1 MESKDRARRVM
12 FEEQQGKCW
21 ICGALMLLDVSVDSP
36 LFATFDHIKAI
47 SLGGKWEDSNLKLA
61 HKLCN
66 ARRGNGTKRPI
77 RPVDRWVGNPA
88 AQPFTAS
95 WLRAKGYM

>member
-1 MESKDRARRVM
+1 M

-21 ICGALMLLDVSVDSP
+21 ICGALMLLDVSVNDP
-36 LFATFDHIKAI
+36 MFATFDHVKAI

-61 HKLCN
+61 HKICN
-66 ARRGNGTKRPI
+66 ARRGNGAKRFQ
-77 RPVDRWVGNPA
+77 RAVDRWLGNPE
-88 AQPFTAS
+88 AQPFTAA